1 MMTLFFRSQEANA
14 MKWTPLC
21 LVAALSLPITSGHAL
36 TPQQEKQQ
44 EQMKICNAEATAKE
58 LRGADRK
65 TFVKRCLVKP
75 AEAPTTPA
83 PGAAPSQPS
92 AVPAP
97 PVPTPQTVPPSP
109 R

>member
-1 MMTLFFRSQEANA
+1 MKQTL
-14 MKWTPLC
+14 LC
-21 LVAALSLPITSGHAL
+21 LAVALLLPITSGHAL
-36 TPQQEKQQ
+36 TPQQEK
-44 EQMKICNAEATAKE
+44 MKTCNADAAAKG

-65 TFVKRCLVKP
+65 TFMKRCLAKP

-83 PGAAPSQPS
+83 PGAAPSQPP

-97 PVPTPQTVPPSP
+97 PVPTPQTVPPSL